1 MDLIQIT
8 DKVIPPICKIMD
20 RGKYLYAQKK
30 KEKKIGKN
38 QKIGELKVVRL
49 GYNTSLHDLETRAK
63 QVEKFITKGDKVRI
77 ELVLRGREKALG
89 QFAKEKFDKFIEII
103 KTFIPIKIEQ
113 ELKKQPRGLSMII
126 TKGQT
131 EL

>member
-1 MDLIQIT
+1 
-8 DKVIPPICKIMD
+8 MD